1 MTAHETT
8 TENASTN
15 VLDLDPGLDAD
26 ARALRRSLADLIRLV
41 QFRDR
46 DRICCHDVSVSQCH
60 ALEGIVRRG
69 PLRLG
74 DLAAHLYLDKST
86 TSRVVDGLIAKGYAE
101 RRRDPDDGRAVL
113 LHATTAG
120 SQLYRRI
127 DDDLQAE
134 TCEVL
139 AELQPE
145 VRRALPALLT
155 RLTRVKATRLGVD
168 CECCAPDFDAPSRSC
183 TSGG

>member
-1 MTAHETT
+1 MSPEPTADTP
-8 TENASTN
+8 A
-15 VLDLDPGLDAD
+15 VDPSLDAD
-26 ARALRRSLADLIRLV
+26 ARSLRRAMGDLIRLV

-60 ALEGIVRRG
+60 ALEGVLRRG

-113 LHATTAG
+113 LHGTEAG
-120 SQLYRRI
+120 RALFAKI
-127 DDDLQAE
+127 DDDLHAE
-134 TCEVL
+134 TMAVL
-139 AELQPE
+139 EGLAPE
-145 VRRALPALLT
+145 ARRALPQLLV
-155 RLTRVKATRLGVD
+155 RLVRAKANRMGVSCD
-168 CECCAPDFDAPSRSC
+168 CCGPDEADGAGNPSQASC
-183 TSGG
+183 IAT